1 MPDVNAQKEQ
11 QPARHPPPPS
21 CDEPERQDPE
31 NSDGHSNRP
40 HQERVFEIGR
50 PIETS
55 RIQYES
61 CKDRMKRLYIPGR
74 RIETLLSDNRGSY
87 VRVQMPNELKDIAF
101 DATVRAAA
109 PHQKNREHN
118 SISITICDQD
128 IREKSRVGKVSVTC
142 VFVVDISGSM
152 GAEKRMESA
161 KGAVLSL
168 LENAYL
174 NRDRVSL
181 VAFRGNEAEVVM
193 PLSSSVDLA
202 YKQLKGMPT
211 GGKTPL
217 ARGLMKGYEVLMNER
232 KKRKEI
238 IPLLI
243 LISDGRAN
251 IGYGKNIK
259 DEVISISRQLRE
271 GGIHTV
277 IIDTESTKRSF
288 IHFKLGYCK
297 DIAENSGGV
306 YYSLNDLTV
315 QGVSSITQHERQF
328 LISSLV

>member
-1 MPDVNAQKEQ
+1 
-11 QPARHPPPPS
+11 
-21 CDEPERQDPE
+21 
-31 NSDGHSNRP
+31 
-40 HQERVFEIGR
+40 
-50 PIETS
+50 
-55 RIQYES
+55 
-61 CKDRMKRLYIPGR
+61 MKRLYVSGR
-74 RIETLLSDNRGSY
+74 RVDTLSLEIRGRY
-87 VRVQMPNELKDIAF
+87 AKVRMPHELKDIAF
-101 DATVRAAA
+101 DATLRAAA
-109 PHQKNREHN
+109 PHQKDRAQEGM
-118 SISITICDQD
+118 SIVIRDAD

-168 LENAYL
+168 LEDAYQ

-181 VAFRGNEAEVVM
+181 VAFRGNDAEVVM

-202 YKQLKGMPT
+202 YKQLKEMPT

-232 KKRKEI
+232 KKRKEL

-259 DEVISISRQLRE
+259 DEILSIAGQLRE
-271 GGIHTV
+271 EGIHTV
-277 IIDTESTKRSF
+277 IIDTESVKRSF
-288 IHFKLGYCK
+288 VNFQLGYCR
-297 DIAENSGGV
+297 DIAEASGGA
-306 YYSLNDLTV
+306 YYPLSVLTV
-315 QGVSSITQHERQF
+315 QGVSSIARRETDL
-328 LISSLV
+328 LISSII

>member
-1 MPDVNAQKEQ
+1 
-11 QPARHPPPPS
+11 
-21 CDEPERQDPE
+21 
-31 NSDGHSNRP
+31 
-40 HQERVFEIGR
+40 
-50 PIETS
+50 
-55 RIQYES
+55 
-61 CKDRMKRLYIPGR
+61 MKRLYVSGR
-74 RIETLLSDNRGSY
+74 RVDTHSAEKRGRY
-87 VRVQMPNELKDIAF
+87 ARVRMPHELNDIAF
-101 DATVRAAA
+101 DATMRAAA
-109 PHQKNREHN
+109 PHQKNREQNGN
-118 SISITICDQD
+118 SIVIHDQD

-168 LENAYL
+168 LEDAYR

-202 YKQLKGMPT
+202 YKQLKEMPT

-217 ARGLMKGYEVLMNER
+217 ARGLMKGYEVLINER

-259 DEVISISRQLRE
+259 EELISIAQQLKEE
-271 GGIHTV
+271 GIYSV

-288 IHFKLGYCK
+288 VSFQLGYCK
-297 DIAENSGGV
+297 EIAETSGGA
-306 YYSLNDLTV
+306 YYPLSDLTV
-315 QGVSSITQHERQF
+315 QGVSSIAKRETDF
-328 LISSLV
+328 LISSMI

>member
-1 MPDVNAQKEQ
+1 
-11 QPARHPPPPS
+11 
-21 CDEPERQDPE
+21 
-31 NSDGHSNRP
+31 
-40 HQERVFEIGR
+40 
-50 PIETS
+50 
-55 RIQYES
+55 
-61 CKDRMKRLYIPGR
+61 MKRLYVSGR
-74 RIETLLSDNRGSY
+74 RVETLSSENRGRY
-87 VRVQMPNELKDIAF
+87 ARVRMPRELKDIAF
-101 DATVRAAA
+101 DATMRAAA

-118 SISITICDQD
+118 GLSITIRDQD

-168 LENAYL
+168 LEEAYR

-181 VAFRGNEAEVVM
+181 VAFRGNEAEIVM

-202 YKQLKGMPT
+202 YKQLKEMPT

-217 ARGLMKGYEVLMNER
+217 ARGLMKGYEVLMSEK

-251 IGYGKNIK
+251 IGYGKNIR
-259 DEVISISRQLRE
+259 EELMSIAQQLRE
-271 GGIHTV
+271 EGIHTV

-288 IHFKLGYCK
+288 VNFKLGYCR
-297 DIAENSGGV
+297 DIAENAGGV

-315 QGVSSITQHERQF
+315 QGVSSIAQAEKDF
-328 LISSLV
+328 LISSMV

>member
-1 MPDVNAQKEQ
+1 
-11 QPARHPPPPS
+11 
-21 CDEPERQDPE
+21 
-31 NSDGHSNRP
+31 
-40 HQERVFEIGR
+40 
-50 PIETS
+50 
-55 RIQYES
+55 
-61 CKDRMKRLYIPGR
+61 MKRLYVSGR
-74 RIETLLSDNRGSY
+74 RVDTISAENRGRY
-87 VRVQMPNELKDIAF
+87 ARVRMPNELKDIAF
-101 DATVRAAA
+101 DATMRAAA
-109 PHQKNREHN
+109 PYQKQRE
-118 SISITICDQD
+118 SDGRCIVIRDQD

-168 LENAYL
+168 LEDAYR

-181 VAFRGNEAEVVM
+181 VAFRGNDAEVVM

-202 YKQLKGMPT
+202 YKQLKEMPT

-217 ARGLMKGYEVLMNER
+217 ARGLMKGYEVLKNEK

-259 DEVISISRQLRE
+259 DEIISIAGQLRE
-271 GGIHTV
+271 EGIHTV
-277 IIDTESTKRSF
+277 IIDTESVKRSF
-288 IHFKLGYCK
+288 VNFQLGYCK
-297 DIAENSGGV
+297 EIAETSGGA
-306 YYSLNDLTV
+306 YYPLSELSV
-315 QGVSSITQHERQF
+315 QGVSSIAKQEADR
-328 LISSLV
+328 LISSFV